1 MKKLL
6 ILLLFVPLLS
16 IGQTFTSSSVIQCDL
31 DEYGNKSYGEPTKG
45 QSIII
50 IGKNTISVNMFLDEP
65 IVMEIERIKRTTDLI
80 NYYII
85 NDKDITIVSYDYI
98 NTILLSFVSNNY
110 PYDKSG
116 TIYIFEYCKLVK

>member
-1 MKKLL
+1 MKKIL

-16 IGQTFTSSSVIQCDL
+16 IGQTFISSSVIQDNIN
-31 DEYGNKSYGEPTKG
+31 EYGVHSYKERVEG

-116 TIYIFEYCKLVK
+116 TIFIFEYCKIIK